1 MIQKPNNTGLIDAD
15 NSELQMQPES
25 ISVNIQSTSESYTN
39 SSHSFIQQPV
49 NFNSS
54 LSFQITGDSS
64 NTIYPTPDFFTSQS
78 NIENNN
84 SRGESF
90 AEKEGNSL
98 DNTAMRN
105 ILSISE
111 LVENEPNKKKNKI
124 TEIKEN
130 YKHGLVGIFIGAKGY
145 DKKFIY
151 AQKKFKFNT
160 IIEEYKTQVKGP
172 NISNTNFIYNNEYID
187 PNKTVEELKI
197 KPLSQIYDY
206 KK

>member
-1 MIQKPNNTGLIDAD
+1 MIQQPNNTGLIDAD

-25 ISVNIQSTSESYTN
+25 ISVNIQSASESYTN
-39 SSHSFIQQPV
+39 SSHSYMQQPV

-64 NTIYPTPDFFTSQS
+64 NSINPTPDHFVSLS

-90 AEKEGNSL
+90 ANEEGNSL

-105 ILSISE
+105 ILPINE
-111 LVENEPNKKKNKI
+111 LVENEPNRNNNTI
-124 TEIKEN
+124 TEIREN
-130 YKHGLVGIFIGAKGY
+130 YRHGLVGIFIGARGY

-151 AQKKFKFNT
+151 AQKKLKFNT
-160 IIEEYKTQVKGP
+160 IIEEYKTQVNGP
-172 NISNTNFIYNNEYID
+172 NISNTNFIYKNEYID
-187 PNKTVEELKI
+187 PNKTIEELKI